1 MARRGTPDSPDSH
14 SELPLDPDPGPLTV
28 GLIVLVG
35 IGGALGTAARYGLAR
50 WLPAGAGLPR
60 GTLIAN
66 LVGAV
71 ILGVLVEALARRGPD
86 LGSLRRA
93 RLLIGTGFCGG
104 LTTFSTLA
112 VETDLLIRAHRDG
125 LAAGYAV
132 GSILAGVA
140 LAGLGIAAAA
150 RLHRRTT

>member
-1 MARRGTPDSPDSH
+1 MARGGTPDSH
-14 SELPLDPDPGPLTV
+14 SELALDPDPGPLTAA
-28 GLIVLVG
+28 LIGLVG
-35 IGGALGTAARYGLAR
+35 IGGALGTAARYGLAQ

-66 LVGAV
+66 LVGAI
-71 ILGVLVEALARRGPD
+71 ILGVLLESLARRGPD

-112 VETDLLIRAHRDG
+112 VETDLLVRAHRDG
-125 LAAGYAV
+125 LAAAYAV
-132 GSILAGVA
+132 GSIGAGVA
-140 LAGLGIAAAA
+140 LAALGIVVAA
-150 RLHRRTT
+150 RVHRRLT

>member
-1 MARRGTPDSPDSH
+1 MARHGTPDSH
-14 SELPLDPDPGPLTV
+14 SELPLDPDTGPLTST
-28 GLIVLVG
+28 LIGLVG
-35 IGGALGTAARYGLAR
+35 IGGALGTAARYGLAS

-71 ILGVLVEALARRGPD
+71 ILGVLIEALARRGPD

-104 LTTFSTLA
+104 LTTYSTLA
-112 VETDLLIRAHRDG
+112 VETDLLIRAHRVG

-132 GSILAGVA
+132 LSVIAGVA
-140 LAGLGIAAAA
+140 LAGLGVAIAA
-150 RLHRRTT
+150 RLHRGST